1 MILLNSIH
9 QNLPKEL
16 QIGERAMLERL
27 RSGNSSLQDIEFYLH
42 ELKESAIFRQTGE
55 LSSAHKNALQWR
67 SATERDLFHQSII
80 DANKEIFPIKWRENY
95 EFNAHPPKPNI

>member
-1 MILLNSIH
+1 MH

-16 QIGERAMLERL
+16 QVGERTMLARL
-27 RSGNSSLQDIEFYLH
+27 RFGNRTPQDIEFYLH
-42 ELKESAIFRQTGE
+42 ELKESAMFRQTGE

-67 SATERDLFHQSII
+67 SATERDLFHQSVI

-95 EFNAHPPKPNI
+95 EPNAHTPKPNI